1 MALSLAAFVPSVDH
15 VRRSFFSYGVF
26 VFVLALWRYAA
37 SDVFDPYKCGS
48 LLATGDWLDDVP
60 GTKGPSN
67 WQPPGCIFHKY
78 NAKEAGLCLR
88 DQHVLFAGDSTVRQ
102 LFWQTV
108 KTLDPSV
115 SETAEKHSDIRFVK
129 DGLNVEFLW
138 DPYLNST
145 VLPRLSTCGKV
156 KDELPNAYV
165 VLGGGLW
172 FARYL
177 GDNGVNLWKENVDR
191 VIESVRACPE
201 YYHLP
206 FLLPVTV
213 PHWEKLDVSRSATI
227 LRDEIKYMNDYLK
240 WASQQSNVIVPSAMN
255 EMMAKSAAA
264 SDDSGIHATQTV
276 AKVKADVLLNMR
288 CNLQVTKANGYP
300 MDKTC
305 CYQYPG
311 PNFTQWLILLVT
323 LIVMPALYIKSS
335 GMLSTPRIWSEGAS
349 GNALVTAGFIFATTL
364 TYSYIADRTSLFNK
378 ASKQF
383 FSSEFTILT
392 LATAVVGLLTI
403 RRSDSEQ
410 GFMGRDQSNE
420 WKGWMQVMILIY
432 HITGA
437 SKVLAIYKLIRVM
450 VAAYLFM
457 TGYGHTTYFYKKKDF
472 SFKRVANVLV
482 RLNLLSC
489 ALAYIMDTDYLFYY
503 FAPLSSFWFLVV
515 YFTMMFQAQHNE
527 DLKFLCTKVTISA
540 IGMYFVVSVE
550 GILDAVWYI
559 LQRLF
564 FVTWDLRE
572 WRFRVILDIWIVY
585 VGMLGAI
592 LAIKI
597 QEYKFLSH
605 PSWPTVRLGVL
616 AGAIVVLFLYHI
628 LMPMWG
634 SKQDYNAYHP
644 YISVFPIIGF
654 LFLRNATHTLR
665 NVYSTAFAWV
675 GTCSLETFTLQF
687 HIWMA
692 ADTHGILEVI
702 SSRHRV
708 LNLLITTP
716 LFLYISS
723 MTADATGKLTTVLI
737 NGMKRPAP
745 KPAPEPLT
753 AVLLPVTET
762 GVNDDKNSL
771 PQVSSLQAE
780 DEQQAASGDLISI
793 GSASPRFATVPES
806 DGTQASL
813 LDSTPHTQPDASIA
827 QRDIE
832 KGDAFVTTSPRPDEN
847 AHITSFAAKVVAH
860 PVVEGVWLQM
870 GDMKTRL
877 FTLLFLMWAINV
889 GCAFERA

>member
-15 VRRSFFSYGVF
+15 VRRSFFSYAVF

-48 LLATGDWLDDVP
+48 LLGTGEWLDDVP

-78 NAKEAGLCLR
+78 NAKEASLCLR
-88 DQHVLFAGDSTVRQ
+88 NQHVLFAGDSTVRQ

-115 SETAEKHSDIRFVK
+115 SETSEKHSDIRFVK

-145 VLPRLSTCGKV
+145 VLPRLTTCGKD
-156 KDELPNAYV
+156 KEQLPNAYV

-177 GDNGVNLWKENVDR
+177 GDNGVNLWKENIDR

-213 PHWEKLDVSRSATI
+213 PRWEKLDVSRSATI

-240 WASQQSNVIVPSAMN
+240 WASQQSNLIVPSALN
-255 EMMAKSAAA
+255 EMMTKSVAA
-264 SDDSGIHATQTV
+264 SDDSGIHSTPSV
-276 AKVKADVLLNMR
+276 AKAKADVLLNMR
-288 CNLQVTKANGYP
+288 CNQQVMKATGYP

-305 CYQYPG
+305 CFQYPS
-311 PNFTQWLILLVT
+311 PNLTQWVILLVT
-323 LIVMPALYIKSS
+323 VIVLPTLYVKSS
-335 GMLSTPRIWSEGAS
+335 GMLSTPRMWNERAS

-364 TYSYIADRTSLFNK
+364 TYCYIADRTSLFNK

-383 FSSEFTILT
+383 VSSNFTILT
-392 LATAVVGLLTI
+392 LVTAVVGLLTI

-437 SKVLAIYKLIRVM
+437 SKVLTIYKLIRVT

-472 SFKRVANVLV
+472 SIKRVASVLV

-489 ALAYIMDTDYLFYY
+489 ALAYIMNTDYLFYY

-515 YFTMMFQAQHNE
+515 YFTMKFQAQYND
-527 DLKFLCTKVTISA
+527 DLKFLCSKVTISA
-540 IGMYFVVSVE
+540 IAMYFVVSVE
-550 GILDAVWYI
+550 GMLDIVWYI

-585 VGMLGAI
+585 IGMLGAI

-605 PSWPTVRLGVL
+605 PSWPTVRVGALAGSVL
-616 AGAIVVLFLYHI
+616 ALFLYRV
-628 LMPMWG
+628 LMSIWG
-634 SKQDYNAYHP
+634 SKQDYNAFHP
-644 YISVFPIIGF
+644 YISVLPIVGF

-675 GTCSLETFTLQF
+675 GACSLETFTLQF

-702 SSRHRV
+702 SSRHRI

-723 MTADATGKLTTVLI
+723 VTADATGKLTNALI
-737 NGMKRPAP
+737 NGMKKPAP
-745 KPAPEPLT
+745 KPAPEPPMT
-753 AVLLPVTET
+753 VLLPVTET
-762 GVNDDKNSL
+762 GVNDEKDSL
-771 PQVSSLQAE
+771 PQVSSLQVE
-780 DEQQAASGDLISI
+780 DEQKDASGDLAST
-793 GSASPRFATVPES
+793 GSGSPRFAADSES

-813 LDSTPHTQPDASIA
+813 LDSTAKTQPDASEA
-827 QRDIE
+827 QRDLE
-832 KGDAFVTTSPRPDEN
+832 KGDVFGVTAPQSDEN
-847 AHITSFAAKVVAH
+847 ASMISFATKVAAH

-870 GDMKTRL
+870 GDMNTRL
-877 FTLLFLMWAINV
+877 LTLLLLMWAVNV
-889 GCAFERA
+889 GSAYERA